1 MKGEKALKQ
10 VEQFWTRQAILDRE
24 DFQEFYEDFTK
35 RTGAE
40 VIKDFTLDELLE
52 AFDEYQTTH

>member
-1 MKGEKALKQ
+1 MKDK
-10 VEQFWTRQAILDRE
+10 QFWARQAILDSK
-24 DFQEFYEDFTK
+24 DFQQFHQDFTK

>member
-1 MKGEKALKQ
+1 MKDKQ
-10 VEQFWTRQAILDRE
+10 YWTRKAILDRE

-52 AFDEYQTTH
+52 AFDEYQTAH